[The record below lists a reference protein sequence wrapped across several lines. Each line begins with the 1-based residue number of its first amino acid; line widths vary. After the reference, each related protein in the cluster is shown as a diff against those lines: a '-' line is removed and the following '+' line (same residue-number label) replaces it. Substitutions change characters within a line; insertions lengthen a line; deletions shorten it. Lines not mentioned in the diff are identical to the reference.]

1 MLDNFL
7 NQNKT
12 IFSSLNTIFPTSIT
26 GSQLDLQIPSL
37 PARNYEWDK
46 KMGYADDV
54 ISKAKNARTE
64 YPLPQYEYKFFNPGF
79 GVTNPTDP
87 PIDPDISAFLEEY
100 KKVQKQKLYSSIAN
114 QVGNWAD
121 VGSAQLSKD
130 MVYGSGTQKLFNG
143 LDALEKIP
151 GIGTG
156 IKVFNF
162 GRDAATYAWSSKVNE
177 FDYDPT
183 LSANLGS
190 SYNFKKFDEL
200 KEMNGKRAIGSKL
213 NRLNNERN
221 EAKLQIDLLSGINSE
236 NQARSAMRDNVGFNQ
251 LNYNTKL
258 NGGNNLTY
266 IGKKGLKFELIKRA
280 KNIKSHI
287 NTKKIEEFENGG
299 KFEPEIINIK
309 PEIITNKNSVTKF
322 QNGGKTDEFPIE
334 YINFIDSVK
343 QHAPNLGDLKPKGY
357 NMFRYWELHG
367 KPLNWEQALNKN
379 MFFKAD
385 DGQYHAP
392 SVAWNEKGEGE
403 WMKHKTFPT
412 AWMEKAFYDG
422 YEVVTD
428 EKGNPLMFDNQPE
441 YEGVHPV
448 LRLLVGDDAKESE
461 NLRYNYDI
469 VDDGHGNLK
478 YVPKKQK
485 NNKYKDVYDFY
496 NDYDL
501 SNINIIEGNE
511 AKTEGNNIYIT
522 NDEDLIHELHHYT
535 SQNKPNEIY
544 KEFYDNLN
552 DQRIQ
557 ELGGDLQFVNRT
569 GDPNEFYNPS
579 ELEARIK
586 AAKYKTQ
593 GQNYTKDFFR
603 ELRNNPEKYGYNMR
617 DLLYMYNDENLEK
630 IFNLKQGGTIK
641 ESDELV
647 KLEETTQKNV
657 IPEGALHKNKHH
669 MEHAE
674 GLTQKGIP
682 VIDDDGE
689 QQAEIELNEIIFTL
703 EVTKK
708 LEELHK
714 IFKEGTNK
722 EKDEAAIEAG
732 KLLVQEILYNTD
744 DRTGLI
750 SKCQKGGK
758 LNEFK

>member
-7 NQNKT
+7 NQNES
-12 IFSSLNTIFPTSIT
+12 IFSLNTTSPIT
-26 GSQLDLQIPSL
+26 LRSQLNLPIPNL
-37 PARNYEWDK
+37 PYDYEWDK
-46 KMGYADDV
+46 KMGYIDDV
-54 ISKAKNARTE
+54 INKAKNARTE
-64 YPLPQYEYKFFNPGF
+64 YPGF
-79 GVTNPTDP
+79 GVTNPADP
-87 PIDPDISAFLEEY
+87 PIDPDITTFLEEY
-100 KKVQKQKLYSSIAN
+100 KKAQKQQLYSAIAN

-121 VGSAQLSKD
+121 ALLSKD

-162 GRDAATYAWSSKVNE
+162 GRDAVTRAWSSKIDE

-183 LSANLGS
+183 LSAYLGN
-190 SYNFKKFDEL
+190 SYNFEKFDKL
-200 KEMNGKRAIGSKL
+200 KETNGKRALGPKL
-213 NRLNNERN
+213 SRLNNERD
-221 EAKLQIDLLSGINSE
+221 EAKRQIDVLSNINNE
-236 NQARSAMRDNVGFNQ
+236 NQSRVAMRDNVGFNQ

-258 NGGNNLTY
+258 NGGNNNLTY
-266 IGKKGLKFELIKRA
+266 IGKKGLKVELIKRA
-280 KNIKSHI
+280 KNIKSRI
-287 NTKKIEEFENGG
+287 NTEKIEEFENGG

-322 QNGGKTDEFPIE
+322 QKGGKTIRSLEELIKYAQQENPRFIQRLSEAPRGIE
-334 YINFIDSVK
+334 FIDDE
-343 QHAPNLGDLKPKGY
+343 G
-357 NMFRYWELHG
+357 
-367 KPLNWEQALNKN
+367 NKSN
-379 MFFKAD
+379 GSHYLEWSTD
-385 DGQYHAP
+385 
-392 SVAWNEKGEGE
+392 NEGNAVIYPRIQE
-403 WMKHKTFPT
+403 
-412 AWMEKAFYDG
+412 MED
-422 YEVVTD
+422 
-428 EKGNPLMFDNQPE
+428 
-441 YEGVHPV
+441 
-448 LRLLVGDDAKESE
+448 
-461 NLRYNYDI
+461 
-469 VDDGHGNLK
+469 GNLK
-478 YVPKKQK
+478 FLQSKDAWIRANK
-485 NNKYKDVYDFY
+485 NNNTLIMSPEEAEVFFAKDPEYGTAYKRGWPKFFNTYKQYNFSDLKTIQDFYKDYDISDI
-496 NDYDL
+496 NLIYD
-501 SNINIIEGNE
+501 SQSR
-511 AKTEGNNIYIT
+511 TEGNNIYADS
-522 NDEDLIHELHHYT
+522 DESIIHELWHYL

-647 KLEETTQKNV
+647 KLEETSQKNV

-669 MEHAE
+669 IEHAE

-682 VIDDDGE
+682 VVDDDGE

>member
-26 GSQLDLQIPSL
+26 RSQLDLQIPSL
-37 PARNYEWDK
+37 PTHNYEWNK
-46 KMGYADDV
+46 NKGYIDDV
-54 ISKAKNARTE
+54 VNKAKYASIE

-79 GVTNPTDP
+79 GVTNPADP

-100 KKVQKQKLYSSIAN
+100 KKAQKQQLYSSIAN
-114 QVGNWAD
+114 LVGNWAD

-213 NRLNNERN
+213 SRLNNERN

-428 EKGNPLMFDNQPE
+428 DKGNPLMFDNQPE

-448 LRLLVGDDAKESE
+448 LRLLIGDAAKESE

-469 VDDGHGNLK
+469 VDDGQGNLK
-478 YVPKKQK
+478 YVPKK
-485 NNKYKDVYDFY
+485 
-496 NDYDL
+496 
-501 SNINIIEGNE
+501 
-511 AKTEGNNIYIT
+511 
-522 NDEDLIHELHHYT
+522 H
-535 SQNKPNEIY
+535 
-544 KEFYDNLN
+544 
-552 DQRIQ
+552 
-557 ELGGDLQFVNRT
+557 
-569 GDPNEFYNPS
+569 
-579 ELEARIK
+579 
-586 AAKYKTQ
+586 
-593 GQNYTKDFFR
+593 
-603 ELRNNPEKYGYNMR
+603 
-617 DLLYMYNDENLEK
+617 
-630 IFNLKQGGTIK
+630 KQGGSIK